1 MLPTIIASARG
12 AVNPQD
18 GALGAFCTRRAQAYA
33 IGEAKA
39 RRREISADAYLFLYK
54 ELVGLAGE
62 RTYCW
67 PGLEFLQ
74 ERLETSS
81 GTLKR
86 WIKELERADLIRRK
100 PRPGGQ
106 TSLTYITAYLELDI
120 TESAA
125 EPPAT
130 GGRSTARASIN
141 AMPVERVP
149 PAPSAEG
156 AQPPAPLFFD
166 PEQQI
171 ISDHSAG
178 SAAISQTVKTQKFK
192 NRLGGGSGLHRNR
205 HNDSGQARRMRGLLQ
220 AEQVLDPDAVR
231 EIAAKSAEEIA
242 AISRYLDGQT
252 NIRSRP
258 ALFVWL
264 ARRDFGAQLLKH
276 QAPPPARPGQDEP
289 VADAVA
295 AAKHAPSQLWAAV
308 QERLRPALDP
318 GEYATWLEP
327 TRLLEIDGDIA
338 VVATP
343 NIFVRDEIERRYK
356 AECVAQLAA
365 VTGRPCSLE
374 LVIVTPRAP

>member
-1 MLPTIIASARG
+1 MLSTIIASAGG

-18 GALGAFCTRRAQAYA
+18 GSLGAFCARRAQAYT

-86 WIKELERADLIRRK
+86 WIKELERAGLIRRK

-106 TSLTYITAYLELDI
+106 TSLTYITAYLQLDI
-120 TESAA
+120 TADKPEQSA
-125 EPPAT
+125 P
-130 GGRSTARASIN
+130 GGRSIARALVN
-141 AMPVERVP
+141 PMPLDCVRPSPSVEVV
-149 PAPSAEG
+149 
-156 AQPPAPLFFD
+156 QPPAPLFFG

-171 ISDHSAG
+171 ITDRGAG
-178 SAAISQTVKTQKFK
+178 SAAISQTVKTQKSK
-192 NRLGGGSGLHRNR
+192 NRLSGGSGPHQNR
-205 HNDSGQARRMRGLLQ
+205 HNDRGQAGRMSGLLQ
-220 AEQVLDPDAVR
+220 AEQVFDPDAVR
-231 EIAAKSAEEIA
+231 EIETKSAEEMA

-276 QAPPPARPGQDEP
+276 QASRPARPCQDAPASE
-289 VADAVA
+289 AVA
-295 AAKHAPSQLWAAV
+295 PEQHARSQLWAAV
-308 QERLRPALDP
+308 QERLRTTVDP

-338 VVATP
+338 VVGAP

-356 AECVAQLAA
+356 AECVAHLAA
-365 VTGRPCSLE
+365 VIGRPYSLE